1 VTSQANRERRHFAA
15 RDLEVREELDGVGTL
30 VGHASTFSQP
40 YELWDGVREV
50 VRPGAFRRAIEDGAD
65 VFALAHHDAGQIL
78 GRRSSGT
85 LRVSEDARGLAVEIG
100 LPDTTLGR
108 DLATLVGRGDLSAM
122 SFGFAVRS
130 ERWTLEDDGSELRE
144 LLDLELYEVSAV
156 AWPAN
161 PNTDLALR
169 SLEQHRAERSRVEMT
184 ARHAELR
191 RALLRP
197 GLPRVR

>member
-1 VTSQANRERRHFAA
+1 MAGIVNRERRAFAA
-15 RDLEVREELDGVGTL
+15 RGIEVRAELDAVGTL

-50 VRPGAFRRAIEDGAD
+50 VRPGAFRRSIEDGAD
-65 VFALAHHDAGQIL
+65 VFALAHHDAAQVI
-78 GRRSSGT
+78 GRRSAGT
-85 LRVSEDARGLAVEIG
+85 LRVSEDARGLAVEID
-100 LPDTTLGR
+100 LPATTTGR
-108 DLATLVGRGDLSAM
+108 DLAELVGRGDLSAM

-130 ERWTLEDDGSELRE
+130 ERWTEDEDGAELRE
-144 LLDLELYEVSAV
+144 ILDVELYEVSAV

-169 SLEQHRAERSRVEMT
+169 SLEQHRSERSRVEIERT
-184 ARHAELR
+184 HADLR
-191 RALLRP
+191 RRLLRP